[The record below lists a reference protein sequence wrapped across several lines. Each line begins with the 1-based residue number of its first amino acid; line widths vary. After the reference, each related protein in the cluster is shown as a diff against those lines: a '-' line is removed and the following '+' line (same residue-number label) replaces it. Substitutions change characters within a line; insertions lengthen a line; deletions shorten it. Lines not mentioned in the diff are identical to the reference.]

1 MEFHQ
6 ELLEANNGIHNVTT
20 LNQFFSNPQT
30 YAALVNKVLGDEESS
45 RKACE
50 LCVRARLVNAL
61 SFFVMVVHLGV

>member
-1 MEFHQ
+1 LEFHQ

-50 LCVRARLVNAL
+50 CTRKGEH
-61 SFFVMVVHLGV
+61 F